1 MLRNS
6 QDGAMRRRTTGTT
19 MALGAL
25 DLDIIRCLQDD
36 ARSSFARIAGRLR
49 VPESTVRHRLN
60 RLVKDG
66 VVEFATLTNPLHMGY
81 QVWVLIDIQTE
92 LRRTRAVAERIAAAP
107 EVYWVGITTG
117 THDLH
122 VGAVFRS
129 NEELLD
135 FVTRRLSKIP
145 GIVRASTSS
154 ILELIKRGYTI
165 RLPAPPSSSRAE
177 RRRGAARRGRG

>member
-1 MLRNS
+1 
-6 QDGAMRRRTTGTT
+6 
-19 MALGAL
+19 MAERLSPL
-25 DLDIIRCLQDD
+25 DVAIIRCLQDD
-36 ARSSFARIAGRLR
+36 ARSSFARIAGQLR

-92 LRRTRAVAERIAAAP
+92 LRRTRTVAERIAAAP

-117 THDLH
+117 SHDLH

-129 NEELLD
+129 NAELLD
-135 FVTRRLSKIP
+135 FITGRLSKIP
-145 GIVRASTSS
+145 GIVRTSTAS
-154 ILELIKRGYTI
+154 ILELVKRSYTI
-165 RLPAPPSSSRAE
+165 RMPDGPVVEGATRRVPAGRAPGTMS
-177 RRRGAARRGRG
+177 RRRR

>member
-1 MLRNS
+1 M
-6 QDGAMRRRTTGTT
+6 GK
-19 MALGAL
+19 ALGAL

-36 ARSSFARIAGRLR
+36 ARSSVVGIAGRLR

-60 RLVKDG
+60 RLVKGG

-92 LRRTRAVAERIAAAP
+92 LRRTRAVAERVAEAP

-117 THDLH
+117 THDLP

-135 FVTRRLSKIP
+135 FVTGRLSKIP
-145 GIVRASTSS
+145 GIVRTSTSS
-154 ILELIKRGYTI
+154 ILELIKRSYTI
-165 RLPAPPSSSRAE
+165 RLPEPAIRKAPS
-177 RRRGAARRGRG
+177 RRRKR

>member
-1 MLRNS
+1 MATAN
-6 QDGAMRRRTTGTT
+6 
-19 MALGAL
+19 ALGTL

-36 ARSSFARIAGRLR
+36 ARSSVVRIAGRLS

-60 RLVKDG
+60 RLVKEG

-92 LRRTRAVAERIAAAP
+92 LRRTRAVAEQVAEAP
-107 EVYWVGITTG
+107 EVYWVGVTTG

-135 FVTRRLSKIP
+135 FVTGRLSKIP
-145 GIVRASTSS
+145 GIVRTSTSS
-154 ILELIKRGYTI
+154 ILELIKRSYTI
-165 RLPAPPSSSRAE
+165 RLPDPPAGKPP
-177 RRRGAARRGRG
+177 RRRRRK

>member
-1 MLRNS
+1 MAS
-6 QDGAMRRRTTGTT
+6 
-19 MALGAL
+19 ALGRL

-36 ARSSFARIAGRLR
+36 ARSSFARISGKLG

-60 RLVKDG
+60 RLTRDG

-129 NEELLD
+129 NEDLLD
-135 FVTRRLSKIP
+135 FVTGRLSKIP
-145 GIVRASTSS
+145 GIVRTSTAS
-154 ILELIKRGYTI
+154 ILELIKRSYTI
-165 RLPAPPSSSRAE
+165 RLPEPAAKRRPRRAKK
-177 RRRGAARRGRG
+177 R

>member
-1 MLRNS
+1 
-6 QDGAMRRRTTGTT
+6 
-19 MALGAL
+19 MATVLGAL
-25 DLDIIRCLQDD
+25 DVDIIRCLQDD
-36 ARSSFARIAGRLR
+36 ARSSFVGIAGRLG

-60 RLVKDG
+60 RLMRDG

-117 THDLH
+117 SHDLH

-135 FVTRRLSKIP
+135 FVTGRLAKIP
-145 GIVRASTSS
+145 GIVRTSTSS
-154 ILELIKRGYTI
+154 ILELIKRSYTI
-165 RLPAPPSSSRAE
+165 RLPERPAKTGTG
-177 RRRGAARRGRG
+177 RRRRRTRSQLRP